1 VEAKIHSM
9 INRMRSVVCVGFVTG
24 KTKEDLLHG
33 CRALVAPSIWWEP
46 LGLIVYEAYDSG
58 RPVLAASSGGLKETV
73 IEGETGYLHE
83 AGDAEALANDV
94 EKMEQQGTEG
104 RLKMGDNGRSW
115 LLENASPAD
124 WLESFS
130 GILRE
135 ARDES

>member
-1 VEAKIHSM
+1 
-9 INRMRSVVCVGFVTG
+9 
-24 KTKEDLLHG
+24 
-33 CRALVAPSIWWEP
+33 
-46 LGLIVYEAYDSG
+46 
-58 RPVLAASSGGLKETV
+58 LKETV